1 MAKLSQKLRDE
12 RRAVLV
18 QKFKPKR
25 TELRKRLKDA
35 NVSVEEKGTIIA
47 ALEKLPRNSCPT
59 RIHNRCG
66 LTGRAR
72 GYHRKFDLSRIA
84 VRDLALKGML
94 PGVRKSSW

>member
-12 RRAVLV
+12 RRAALV
-18 QKFKPKR
+18 QKFQAKR
-25 TELRKRLKDA
+25 SELRKRLKDA
-35 NVSVEEKGTIIA
+35 NVPMEEKGAIVA